1 MNKLVQKDVRLAAIL
16 TTAVTVVGVG
26 MWTLA
31 RRRSVMPGSHP
42 AKVRPDMPSLA
53 RGRGLRV
60 ERAVT
65 VMSSPEELYS
75 RWRDLS
81 RLPELIPHLE
91 SVTPIDQ
98 TRSRWVLKGPRDLR
112 LSWEAE
118 LVADEPGRLIA
129 WRSIEGA
136 DVDNEGSVRFTLVPN
151 DRGTEMKVLLS
162 YAPPAGWLANTV
174 ATLFGRGGDREIR
187 EALRRFKQ
195 QMEADEVAIA
205 APGRRVGEADLDEHR
220 WGRV

>member
-1 MNKLVQKDVRLAAIL
+1 MLHRFDHEKRAQDDIRLAAIL
-16 TTAVTVVGVG
+16 TTAATVVGAG
-26 MWTLA
+26 IWTLA
-31 RRRSVMPGSHP
+31 RRRLAMARSETVK
-42 AKVRPDMPSLA
+42 ARPDMPSLA
-53 RGRGLRV
+53 GGRGLRI

-65 VMSSPEELYS
+65 VMRAPEELYA

-98 TRSRWVLKGPRDLR
+98 TCSRWVLKGPRDLR
-112 LSWEAE
+112 LFWEAE

-136 DVDNEGSVRFTLVPN
+136 DMDNAGSVRFTRLPN

-162 YAPPAGWLANTV
+162 YAPAAGRLANTI
-174 ATLFGRGGDREIR
+174 ATMFGRGGDREVR

-195 QMEADEVAIA
+195 QMETDEVAVA
-205 APGRRVGEADLDEHR
+205 APGRRVGE
-220 WGRV
+220 GRA

>member
-1 MNKLVQKDVRLAAIL
+1 MKKPVQEDVRIAAIL
-16 TTAVTVVGVG
+16 TTVVTVMAVG

-31 RRRSVMPGSHP
+31 RRRSVMPGSHSP
-42 AKVRPDMPSLA
+42 KLRPSLA
-53 RGRGLRV
+53 RGRGLRM
-60 ERAVT
+60 ERTVT
-65 VMSSPEELYS
+65 VMRSPEELYS

-136 DVDNEGSVRFTLVPN
+136 DVDNEGSVRLTRVPN
-151 DRGTEMKVLLS
+151 DRGTEMNVLLT

-174 ATLFGRGGDREIR
+174 DKLIGRGGDREVR

-205 APGRRVGEADLDEHR
+205 APGRRVGEADLHDHR
-220 WGRV
+220 GRV

>member
-1 MNKLVQKDVRLAAIL
+1 
-16 TTAVTVVGVG
+16 
-26 MWTLA
+26 
-31 RRRSVMPGSHP
+31 
-42 AKVRPDMPSLA
+42 MPSLA

-151 DRGTEMKVLLS
+151 DRGT
-162 YAPPAGWLANTV
+162 
-174 ATLFGRGGDREIR
+174 LFGRGGDREIR

>member
-1 MNKLVQKDVRLAAIL
+1 MR
-16 TTAVTVVGVG
+16 
-26 MWTLA
+26 
-31 RRRSVMPGSHP
+31 
-42 AKVRPDMPSLA
+42 
-53 RGRGLRV
+53 
-60 ERAVT
+60 
-65 VMSSPEELYS
+65 SPEELYS

-98 TRSRWVLKGPRDLR
+98 TRSRWILKGPRDLR

-174 ATLFGRGGDREIR
+174 ATLIGRGGDREVR

-205 APGRRVGEADLDEHR
+205 APGRRGGSTRAPLWEGLTYARRLLA
-220 WGRV
+220 WSA

>member
-1 MNKLVQKDVRLAAIL
+1 MKERVPEDVRLAAIL

-26 MWTLA
+26 MWMVA
-31 RRRSVMPGSHP
+31 RRRSALTGSHK
-42 AKVRPDMPSLA
+42 ARANMPPLA
-53 RGRGLRV
+53 RGRGLHI

-65 VMSSPEELYS
+65 VMRSPDELYS

-112 LSWEAE
+112 LCWEAE
-118 LVADEPGRLIA
+118 LVADEPGQLIA

-136 DVDNEGSVRFTLVPN
+136 DVDNAGSVRFTRVPN

-174 ATLFGRGGDREIR
+174 ATLFGRGGDREVR

-195 QMEADEVAIA
+195 KMEADEVAIA
-205 APGRRVGEADLDEHR
+205 TPGRRVGEADLHEHHWR
-220 WGRV
+220 RV